1 MTIQPQ
7 LAANSF
13 EHPFLIDQAFFLLAH
28 YSLVTQGSGMDQP
41 AYACTQHCVSMETAR
56 QALLGC
62 RYRRPLICSLGSTKT
77 QS

>member
-1 MTIQPQ
+1 MTTQPQ

-13 EHPFLIDQAFFLLAH
+13 EHPFLIDQAFFLLAR

-62 RYRRPLICSLGSTKT
+62 RY
-77 QS
+77 